1 MPASVSVSAMTVV
14 KLASSC
20 LSSGHTQ
27 TGARGGGWVAPHLT
41 TSSALCRVNCPILI
55 LRILGK

>member
-27 TGARGGGWVAPHLT
+27 TGARGGG
-41 TSSALCRVNCPILI
+41 
-55 LRILGK
+55 